1 MISTSQN
8 IVQILET
15 IQSFKIVQCQM
26 HHEKVLTDSEENP
39 IHNLLDDSLVFD
51 RVNLCD
57 ATLRSKRLGC
67 AHSGA
72 NLNFER
78 VLEQLE
84 TALPQCTNQISGFKN
99 EFKLLITK
107 IYTTDHKVGHLEHD
121 LALCKLNSN
130 TYGKDNLEQ
139 SLRLLK
145 IDHREL
151 MNLLSKIKTD
161 IEKLIK
167 TEVNYS
173 HI

>member
-1 MISTSQN
+1 MSN
-8 IVQILET
+8 AY
-15 IQSFKIVQCQM
+15 K
-26 HHEKVLTDSEENP
+26 KVLTDSDENP
-39 IHNLLDDSLVFD
+39 IHNILDDTLVFD

-72 NLNFER
+72 NINFER

-84 TALPQCTNQISGFKN
+84 AALPQCTNQISELKN

-107 IYTTDHKVGHLEHD
+107 IYTLDHKVGHLEHD
-121 LALCKLNSN
+121 IALCKLNSN
-130 TYGKDNLEQ
+130 AYEKDKLEQ

-145 IDHREL
+145 TEHIPL